1 MQTALDF
8 DTTISYQDITMR
20 ILADL
25 PDTDIRWLDDRAAE
39 LGRSRASLLREAVSA
54 YRDRE
59 RDWLMQGF
67 GLWTK
72 FGKGVDGSTF
82 ESAARSAW
90 SADDA
95 VSDKGRETA

>member
-8 DTTISYQDITMR
+8 DTTISYQYITMR

-25 PDTDIRWLDDRAAE
+25 PDADIRWLDDRAAE

-67 GLWTK
+67 GLWTR
-72 FGKGVDGSTF
+72 FGKGVDGSAF

-90 SADDA
+90 SADEA
-95 VSDKGRETA
+95 GQETA